1 MTKYPTETQIRSA
14 YRVAKERYALL
25 GVDTDKAL
33 EDAGDGVVEPALL
46 AGR

>member
-14 YRVAKERYALL
+14 YRAAKERYALL
-25 GVDTDKAL
+25 GVDTDKVA
-33 EDAGDGVVEPALL
+33 EDAQHGVAEPALL